1 MGREKWNSTCSGN
14 DGYVRAA
21 SGAAVKAGVAFVPE
35 VLYKSKWYPI
45 CGHYFWN
52 NENGAATICKGL
64 GFPTG
69 TLQKTSKRY
78 DSDAMPI
85 GACKVGE
92 QLRNC
97 TAGGNVWGQ
106 LDTNDG
112 RCKKGHRVGITV
124 TCAGAD

>member
-14 DGYVRAA
+14 DGDVRAA
-21 SGAAVKAGVAFVPE
+21 SGAAVEAGVAFVPE

-45 CGHYFWN
+45 CGHYFWDN
-52 NENGAATICKGL
+52 KHGAETICKGL

-69 TLQKTSKRY
+69 TLQKTSKHY
-78 DSDAMPI
+78 DSDAMRV

-92 QLRNC
+92 QLRSC

-106 LDTNDG
+106 LDTSGG

-124 TCAGAD
+124 TCAGAE